1 MCGGSTVIF
10 LFNCRKLKSNFLLP
24 VLDRKFSVI
33 PCERSSRWP
42 VRDFTIGWENNS
54 GGREVPLKEGGKRG
68 ISQSQLTRQIQLPAI
83 TGPVCAQNPAR
94 CFQPLLLAM
103 NTHRQRGNRKELR
116 KLKVLTYAEGVQCSQ
131 TRRSTSDL
139 LSRLTHWTVAKIIPP

>member
-33 PCERSSRWP
+33 PCERGNRWP
-42 VRDFTIGWENNS
+42 VRDFTIGWRIILGEEKCRS
-54 GGREVPLKEGGKRG
+54 KREERG
-68 ISQSQLTRQIQLPAI
+68 ISQSQLTRQLPAI
-83 TGPVCAQNPAR
+83 AGPVCAQNPAR

-103 NTHRQRGNRKELR
+103 NTHRQRGNRKESR
-116 KLKVLTYAEGVQCSQ
+116 KLKVLTYAERVQCSQ
-131 TRRSTSDL
+131 TRHSTSDL
-139 LSRLTHWTVAKIIPP
+139 LSRLTHWIAAKIIPP